1 MIGWTGKAS
10 LKCMTAPP
18 AADGNIPPFNKTG
31 HPLRKAFQSFAE
43 IGPEVRPQ
51 KSGAQ
56 ESKRWLSAKHSG
68 KRREALWS
76 SSHKRK
82 FFSKRCELA
91 KRRSQSRARSKTV
104 GDTLPREK
112 CLVRTLFQSTGT
124 GWLAQQ
130 CRWPLLC
137 PFSLLTG
144 NCTGNFAKSR
154 LRERQRPEIVVS
166 SQGIRREFPTP
177 GSGNYFVGTGNL
189 GARTGILYLQT
200 PRKADN
206 ERQFV

>member
-1 MIGWTGKAS
+1 M
-10 LKCMTAPP
+10 
-18 AADGNIPPFNKTG
+18 
-31 HPLRKAFQSFAE
+31 
-43 IGPEVRPQ
+43 
-51 KSGAQ
+51 
-56 ESKRWLSAKHSG
+56 SAKCQ
-68 KRREALWS
+68 KEQILPTAL
-76 SSHKRK
+76 
-82 FFSKRCELA
+82 
-91 KRRSQSRARSKTV
+91 
-104 GDTLPREK
+104 P
-112 CLVRTLFQSTGT
+112 
-124 GWLAQQ
+124 
-130 CRWPLLC
+130 
-137 PFSLLTG
+137 TG